1 MNIII
6 IGTSNS
12 VMTESYVSA
21 LKIYHQVSNISCGR
35 VPFFYHIKTIKQN
48 IELIEKSDLLI
59 IDHYINDIN
68 YYHPRLGDFY
78 LEECKD
84 FYRLLSSLNTN
95 ILNILFPIRK
105 KLNSQESDYYNF
117 VKNLSKTNKIP
128 LLDLNKFAF
137 KTENYGDDIHLNRKT
152 SFTVGVS
159 LANNLRTLTE
169 KPVHGGSIKKD
180 PYIIFD
186 SHDIAETNNY
196 QKYDFK
202 NSLIDITFSRCT
214 DQIHLNNRV
223 PCKLLSIGY
232 FLAPSR
238 KEEQG
243 ISVLNKRFS
252 FSGNLYLHEAI
263 DSFPS
268 FPGDIRITV
277 LNGNYSNTPSFMG
290 REIVDGPFKDADI
303 VELLAKS
310 EIDLEVNPANRSYY
324 DFELPDLNELLLKF
338 EESLTEN
345 KSIAISSEL
354 VDILRDLA
362 IGIERLNLDKAY
374 ELMKL
379 VKHFRPD
386 GVTINSK
393 IKNYESKLKNH

>member
-21 LKIYHQVSNISCGR
+21 LKIYHNVSNLSCGR

-48 IELIEKSDLLI
+48 IDLIEKSDLLI
-59 IDHYINDIN
+59 IDHYINDMN
-68 YYHPRLGDFY
+68 YYYPRLGDSY
-78 LEECKD
+78 LEECTD
-84 FYRLLSSLNTN
+84 FYKLLSSLNTN

-105 KLNSQESDYYNF
+105 KLNRHETDYYNF
-117 VKNLSKTNKIP
+117 VKDISIKENIP
-128 LLDLNKFAF
+128 MLDLNLFEF
-137 KTENYGDDIHLNRKT
+137 KSENFWDDIHLNKKT

-159 LANNLRTLTE
+159 LANNLRATTP
-169 KPVHGGSIKKD
+169 KKVAGGSIKND
-180 PYIIFD
+180 PYMIFD
-186 SHDIAETNNY
+186 SHHIAESNNF
-196 QKYDFK
+196 KKHEFK
-202 NSLIDITFSRCT
+202 NSLIDITFCRCT
-214 DQIHLNNRV
+214 DQIHINNEEQ
-223 PCKLLSIGY
+223 CKLLSIGY
-232 FLAPSR
+232 FLDPSR

-243 ISVLNKRFS
+243 ISLQNKRFS

-263 DSFPS
+263 DSFPEFS
-268 FPGDIRITV
+268 GDIRITV

-303 VELLAKS
+303 VELLAKA

-386 GVTINSK
+386 GVTINNK
-393 IKNYESKLKNH
+393 IKDYENKLKN